1 MLSNFDLERLAEFYN
16 LPLVAITMKDEL
28 PATVKDGCYI
38 INLQSSTDGQG
49 THWLSLFIHKNNAYY
64 FDSYGAPPSVEI
76 MKFVKKRKGCHMYY
90 NNFIIQ
96 DLKSQNC
103 GWYALAFLLWCYSY
117 VLFSKDMKNMF
128 NEFVKSFMDDTKEN
142 DKILIEFFETS
153 VKQNRPSVLSRFLK

>member
-38 INLQSSTDGQG
+38 INLQSSTAGSG
-49 THWLSLFIHKNNAYY
+49 THWLGLFIHKNNAYY

-76 MKFVKKRKGCHMYY
+76 IKFVKKRKGCHMYY

-103 GWYALAFLLWCYSY
+103 GWYTLAFLLWCYSY
-117 VLFSKDMKNMF
+117 ILFFKDMKNMF
-128 NEFVKSFMDDTKEN
+128 NEFVKSFVDDTKEN

>member
-28 PATVKDGCYI
+28 PEKVEDGCYI

-128 NEFVKSFMDDTKEN
+128 NEFVKSFVDDTKEN
-142 DKILIEFFETS
+142 DKILKEFFETS

>member
-28 PATVKDGCYI
+28 PAKVVDGCYI
-38 INLQSSTDGQG
+38 INLQSSTDGRR
-49 THWLSLFIHKNNAYY
+49 THWLGLFIYKTNAHF

-96 DLKSQNC
+96 DLKSVNC
-103 GWYALAFLLWCYSY
+103 GFYALAFLLWCYSY

-128 NEFVKSFMDDTKEN
+128 NDFVKAFDDDTTKN
-142 DKILIEFFETS
+142 DKILKDFFATSETA
-153 VKQNRPSVLSRFLK
+153 NRPSVLSRFLK

>member
-28 PATVKDGCYI
+28 PEKVEDGCYI
-38 INLQSSTDGQG
+38 INLQSSTSGNG
-49 THWLSLFIHKNNAYY
+49 THWLGLFIHKNNAYY

-103 GWYALAFLLWCYSY
+103 GWYTLAFLLWCYSY

-128 NEFVKSFMDDTKEN
+128 NEFVKSFVDDTKEN
-142 DKILIEFFETS
+142 DNILKEFFETS

>member
-1 MLSNFDLERLAEFYN
+1 
-16 LPLVAITMKDEL
+16 MKDEL

-103 GWYALAFLLWCYSY
+103 GWYTLAFLLWCYSY

-128 NEFVKSFMDDTKEN
+128 NEFVKSFVDDTKEN
-142 DKILIEFFETS
+142 DKILKEFFETS

>member
-28 PATVKDGCYI
+28 PEKVEDGCYI
-38 INLQSSTDGQG
+38 INLQSSTSGNG
-49 THWLSLFIHKNNAYY
+49 THWLGLFIHKNNAYY

-103 GWYALAFLLWCYSY
+103 GWYTLAFLLIIIISLITCY
-117 VLFSKDMKNMF
+117 KR
-128 NEFVKSFMDDTKEN
+128 
-142 DKILIEFFETS
+142 I
-153 VKQNRPSVLSRFLK
+153 

>member
-28 PATVKDGCYI
+28 PEKVEDGCYI

-103 GWYALAFLLWCYSY
+103 GWYTLAFLLWCYSY

-128 NEFVKSFMDDTKEN
+128 NEFVKSFVDDTKEN
-142 DKILIEFFETS
+142 DKILKEFFETS

>member
-1 MLSNFDLERLAEFYN
+1 
-16 LPLVAITMKDEL
+16 MKDEL
-28 PATVKDGCYI
+28 PEKVEDGCYI
-38 INLQSSTDGQG
+38 INLQSSTSGNG
-49 THWLSLFIHKNNAYY
+49 THWLGLFIHKNNAYY

-76 MKFVKKRKGCHMYY
+76 IKFVKKRKGCHMYY

-103 GWYALAFLLWCYSY
+103 GWYTLAFLLWCYSY

-128 NEFVKSFMDDTKEN
+128 NEFVKSFVDDTKEN
-142 DKILIEFFETS
+142 DKILKEFFETS

>member
-49 THWLSLFIHKNNAYY
+49 THWLGLFIHKNNAYY

-103 GWYALAFLLWCYSY
+103 GWYTLAFLLWCYSY

-128 NEFVKSFMDDTKEN
+128 NEFVKSFVDDTKEN
-142 DKILIEFFETS
+142 DNILKEFFETS

>member
-128 NEFVKSFMDDTKEN
+128 NEFVKSFVDDTKEN
-142 DKILIEFFETS
+142 DKILKEFFETS

>member
-103 GWYALAFLLWCYSY
+103 GWYTLAFLLWCYSY

-128 NEFVKSFMDDTKEN
+128 NEFVKSFVDDTKEN
-142 DKILIEFFETS
+142 DKILKEFFETS

>member
-28 PATVKDGCYI
+28 PEKVEDGCYI
-38 INLQSSTDGQG
+38 INLQSSTSGNG
-49 THWLSLFIHKNNAYY
+49 THWLGLFIHKNNAYY

-76 MKFVKKRKGCHMYY
+76 IKFVKKRKGCHMYY

-96 DLKSQNC
+96 VLKSQNC
-103 GWYALAFLLWCYSY
+103 GWHTLVFLLWCYSY
-117 VLFSKDMKNMF
+117 ILFSKDMKNMF
-128 NEFVKSFMDDTKEN
+128 NEFVKSFVDDTKEN
-142 DKILIEFFETS
+142 DKILKEFFETS

>member
-1 MLSNFDLERLAEFYN
+1 MLSNFDLERLAEFYH

-28 PATVKDGCYI
+28 PAKVEDGCYI
-38 INLQSSTDGQG
+38 INLQSSTSGNG
-49 THWLSLFIHKNNAYY
+49 THWLALFIHKNIAYF

-117 VLFSKDMKNMF
+117 ILCSNDMKHMF
-128 NEFVKSFMDDTKEN
+128 NDFVKAFVDDTTKN
-142 DKILIEFFETS
+142 DKILKDFFATS
-153 VKQNRPSVLSRFLK
+153 EISNRPSVLSRFLN

>member
-28 PATVKDGCYI
+28 PEKVEDGCYI
-38 INLQSSTDGQG
+38 INLQSSTSGNG
-49 THWLSLFIHKNNAYY
+49 THWLGLFIHKNNAYY

-103 GWYALAFLLWCYSY
+103 GWYTLAFLLWCYSY

-128 NEFVKSFMDDTKEN
+128 NEFVKSFVDDTKEN
-142 DKILIEFFETS
+142 DKILKEFFETS

>member
-28 PATVKDGCYI
+28 PEKVEDGCYI
-38 INLQSSTDGQG
+38 INLQSSTSGNG
-49 THWLSLFIHKNNAYY
+49 THWLGLFIHKNNAYY

-76 MKFVKKRKGCHMYY
+76 IKFVKKRKGCHMYY

-103 GWYALAFLLWCYSY
+103 GWYTLAFLLWCYSY

-128 NEFVKSFMDDTKEN
+128 NEFVKSFVDDTKEN
-142 DKILIEFFETS
+142 DKILKEFFETS

>member
-28 PATVKDGCYI
+28 PATVKDGYFI
-38 INLQSSTDGQG
+38 INLQSSPAGQG
-49 THWLSLFIHKNNAYY
+49 THWLGLFIHKNNAYY

-103 GWYALAFLLWCYSY
+103 GWYALAFLFWCYSY

-128 NEFVKSFMDDTKEN
+128 NEFVKSFVDDTKEN

>member
-1 MLSNFDLERLAEFYN
+1 
-16 LPLVAITMKDEL
+16 
-28 PATVKDGCYI
+28 
-38 INLQSSTDGQG
+38 
-49 THWLSLFIHKNNAYY
+49 
-64 FDSYGAPPSVEI
+64 
-76 MKFVKKRKGCHMYY
+76 MYY

-128 NEFVKSFMDDTKEN
+128 NEFVKSFVDDTKEN
-142 DKILIEFFETS
+142 DKILKEFFETS